1 MQIDKNVHIFVVNTI
16 VCPTPAGEPPG
27 LVVPFHGRTRGPDSA
42 LRSHG
47 RHQGEETEKLVLFL
61 CIIYQVFVRVEV
73 DFQIFLSVNELLI
86 LVNGKCNVYTLLVIF
101 AMF

>member
-16 VCPTPAGEPPG
+16 VFPTPAGEPPG

-42 LRSHG
+42 LRSHR
-47 RHQGEETEKLVLFL
+47 RHQGEETEKLVLVL
-61 CIIYQVFVRVEV
+61 CIIYHVFVSVRV
-73 DFQIFLSVNELLI
+73 DFQKFVSVNELPM
-86 LVNGKCNVYTLLVIF
+86 LVNGKCNVYTSLVIY